1 MDIFLWNEPQENIKN
16 EIIFNNLKSWT
27 RDYIF
32 QPLFSSNYGDNFIYL
47 AENLINTYWLKLST
61 DFTSFFLKKY
71 SISLIV
77 SCYIFVD
84 SNSSIDAGFFI
95 YFSITLFVFYP
106 VFCISLFYFK
116 LRWATM
122 IKFSTLF
129 FLILKYD
136 LCIQCTVYS
145 LDRKKKLERN
155 LSFGGFF

>member
-1 MDIFLWNEPQENIKN
+1 MYIARNNFLEYIVLCFIINSDMDIFLWNEPQENIKN

-32 QPLFSSNYGDNFIYL
+32 QSLFSSNYGDNFIYL

-95 YFSITLFVFYP
+95 SFSIILFVFY
-106 VFCISLFYFK
+106 SLYF
-116 LRWATM
+116 T
-122 IKFSTLF
+122 ILF
-129 FLILKYD
+129 QIEMSYYD
-136 LCIQCTVYS
+136 
-145 LDRKKKLERN
+145 
-155 LSFGGFF
+155 

>member
-1 MDIFLWNEPQENIKN
+1 MYIARNNFLEYIVLCFIINSDMDIFLWNEPQENIKN

-32 QPLFSSNYGDNFIYL
+32 QPLFSSNYGDDFIYL

-95 YFSITLFVFYP
+95 SFSIILFVFY
-106 VFCISLFYFK
+106 SLYF
-116 LRWATM
+116 T
-122 IKFSTLF
+122 ILF
-129 FLILKYD
+129 QIEMSYYD
-136 LCIQCTVYS
+136 
-145 LDRKKKLERN
+145 
-155 LSFGGFF
+155 

>member
-1 MDIFLWNEPQENIKN
+1 MFYYQFWYGYILWNEPQENIKN

-32 QPLFSSNYGDNFIYL
+32 QSFFSSNYGDNFIYL

-95 YFSITLFVFYP
+95 SFSIILFVFY
-106 VFCISLFYFK
+106 SLYF
-116 LRWATM
+116 T
-122 IKFSTLF
+122 ILF
-129 FLILKYD
+129 QIEMSYYD
-136 LCIQCTVYS
+136 
-145 LDRKKKLERN
+145 
-155 LSFGGFF
+155 

>member
-1 MDIFLWNEPQENIKN
+1 MYIARNNFLEYIVLCFIINSDMDIFLWNEPQENIKN

-61 DFTSFFLKKY
+61 EFTSFFLKKY

-95 YFSITLFVFYP
+95 SFSIILFVFY
-106 VFCISLFYFK
+106 SLYF
-116 LRWATM
+116 T
-122 IKFSTLF
+122 ILF
-129 FLILKYD
+129 QIEMGYYD
-136 LCIQCTVYS
+136 
-145 LDRKKKLERN
+145 
-155 LSFGGFF
+155 

>member
-1 MDIFLWNEPQENIKN
+1 MFHLILLVHCKKARNNFLEYIVLCFIINSDMDIFLWNEPQENIKN

-95 YFSITLFVFYP
+95 SFSIILFVFY
-106 VFCISLFYFK
+106 SLYF
-116 LRWATM
+116 T
-122 IKFSTLF
+122 ILF
-129 FLILKYD
+129 QIEMSYYD
-136 LCIQCTVYS
+136 
-145 LDRKKKLERN
+145 
-155 LSFGGFF
+155 

>member
-1 MDIFLWNEPQENIKN
+1 MFHLILLVHCKKARNNFLEYIVLCFIINSDIDIFLWNEPQENIKN

-32 QPLFSSNYGDNFIYL
+32 QSLFSSNYGDNFIYL

-95 YFSITLFVFYP
+95 SFSIILFVFY
-106 VFCISLFYFK
+106 SLYF
-116 LRWATM
+116 T
-122 IKFSTLF
+122 ILF
-129 FLILKYD
+129 QIEMSYYD
-136 LCIQCTVYS
+136 
-145 LDRKKKLERN
+145 
-155 LSFGGFF
+155 

>member
-1 MDIFLWNEPQENIKN
+1 MFHLILLVHCKKARHNFLEYIVLCFIINSDMDIFLWNEPQENIKN

-95 YFSITLFVFYP
+95 SFSIILFVFY
-106 VFCISLFYFK
+106 SLYF
-116 LRWATM
+116 T
-122 IKFSTLF
+122 ILF
-129 FLILKYD
+129 QIEMSYYD
-136 LCIQCTVYS
+136 
-145 LDRKKKLERN
+145 
-155 LSFGGFF
+155 